1 MATWKEE
8 NLLGQIREE
17 SNHSGTEELYAVIQL
32 GGSVGEKNYSIV
44 EDNLPHDEAIDMAK
58 RYRKMLSPGEKKYY
72 RITYKAV
79 PMSKLRKTVKTA
91 SMTDILQQINL
102 I

>member
-8 NLLGQIREE
+8 NLLRQIREE
-17 SNHSGTEELYAVIQL
+17 NNHSGTEELYAVIRL

-44 EDNLPHDEAIDMAK
+44 GDNLSHGEAIDMAK

-72 RITYKAV
+72 RITYKV
-79 PMSKLRKTVKTA
+79 VSMSKLGSDLR
-91 SMTDILQQINL
+91 
-102 I
+102 

>member
-17 SNHSGTEELYAVIQL
+17 NNHSGTEELYAVIRL

-44 EDNLPHDEAIDMAK
+44 GDNLSHDEAIDMAK
-58 RYRKMLSPGEKKYY
+58 RYRKMLSPGEKNYY
-72 RITYKAV
+72 RITYKTV
-79 PMSKLRKTVKTA
+79 PMSRLGR
-91 SMTDILQQINL
+91 NL
-102 I
+102 HY